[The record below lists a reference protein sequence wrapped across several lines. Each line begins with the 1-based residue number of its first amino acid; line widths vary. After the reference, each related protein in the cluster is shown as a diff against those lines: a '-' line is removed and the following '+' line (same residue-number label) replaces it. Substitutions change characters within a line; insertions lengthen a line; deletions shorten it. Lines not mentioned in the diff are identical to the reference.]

1 MLFGTEEKVW
11 FLGIIVIGFGKVV
24 VRSFG
29 KVVVRSS
36 GMWCR
41 VIAVFVA
48 VVWSSWFGI

>member
-11 FLGIIVIGFGKVV
+11 FLGIIVIG
-24 VRSFG
+24 FG

-48 VVWSSWFGI
+48 VVWSSWFGT